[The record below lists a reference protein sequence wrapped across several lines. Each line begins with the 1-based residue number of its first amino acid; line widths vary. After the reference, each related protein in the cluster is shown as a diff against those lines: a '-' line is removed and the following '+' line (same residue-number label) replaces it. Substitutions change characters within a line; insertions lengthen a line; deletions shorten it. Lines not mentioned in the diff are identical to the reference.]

1 MTVKCSVSL
10 LLVNLRKF
18 MVRMNKAEFINIIP
32 FSQLNMWDVKRHLMH
47 EIQSSFPLIQLSEL
61 IKENNNKVKL
71 NEYPDKEFGIL
82 GVNNIDGLFDAYT
95 EKGKKINQSYKKME
109 TNELAYNPYRINVGS
124 IGMKTSFHKNDY
136 ISPAY
141 VVFRCNDKLNPEYL
155 YKLFKTN
162 TFDRIINENTT
173 GSVRQNLKF
182 ETLKNIKIPLPP
194 LSEQKS
200 IIEAYNRKIKQA
212 EELEKK
218 AKKLEEGIED
228 ILFEKL
234 GLEKV
239 TIKQFKKG
247 VINLFSY
254 SSSFD
259 RWDMH
264 KDSSASLASLK
275 HAKYP
280 VVSLNEVFNFEKRGW
295 KKNEH
300 GSDYFNYIELGA
312 IDPLNGIIENK
323 KIDVK
328 KAPSRATQIIRKE
341 DLIIG
346 TTRPYLKKFA
356 IVTEQFDENIASSG
370 FQVISP
376 SESYNLEYLLEYLKS
391 DYGIKQF
398 EFFMTG
404 ALYPAITS
412 KDLKKIKIPIPPI
425 SIQNEISKKIKEL
438 KKEIQDLNKNS
449 EFLKSNALKE
459 FENEI
464 FKP

>member
-1 MTVKCSVSL
+1 MDK
-10 LLVNLRKF
+10 
-18 MVRMNKAEFINIIP
+18 MNKAEYINIIP
-32 FSQLNMWDVKRHLMH
+32 FSQLHMWDVKRHLIH
-47 EIQSSFPLIQLSEL
+47 EIQSSFPLIPLSEL
-61 IKENNNKVKL
+61 IKENINKVKL

-95 EKGKKINQSYKKME
+95 EKGGKINQSYKKME

-141 VVFRCNDKLNPEYL
+141 VVFRCNESLNPEYL
-155 YKLFKTN
+155 YKLLKTN
-162 TFDRIINENTT
+162 TFDKIINENTT

-182 ETLKNIKIPLPP
+182 DTLKNIRIPLPP
-194 LSEQKS
+194 LSEQNQ
-200 IIEAYNRKIKQA
+200 ILETYNKKIQQA
-212 EELEKK
+212 DELDQK
-218 AKKLEEGIED
+218 AKELEEGIEYF
-228 ILFEKL
+228 LFEQL

-247 VINLFSY
+247 VINLFSF
-254 SSSFD
+254 SNAFD

-280 VVSLNEVFNFEKRGW
+280 IITLFEAFNFEKRGW
-295 KKNEH
+295 KKAEH
-300 GSDYFNYIELGA
+300 DSDYFNYIELGGV
-312 IDPLNGIIENK
+312 DPLNGITESK
-323 KIDVK
+323 KIAVK
-328 KAPSRATQIIRKE
+328 NAPSRATQKIKKG

-346 TTRPYLKKFA
+346 TTRPYLKRFA

-376 SESYNLEYLLEYLKS
+376 SESYNLEFLLEYLKS

-412 KDLKKIKIPIPPI
+412 KDLKKIRIPIPPI

-438 KKEIQDLNKNS
+438 KKEIQGLNQNS
-449 EFLKSNALKE
+449 QFLKSNA
-459 FENEI
+459 
-464 FKP
+464 